1 MVSKV
6 FEQVS
11 EMNFLD
17 LDSFRSR
24 YSDITVTALPP
35 KRQKLDTDQ
44 LPQECE
50 NVVERTAQRAE
61 VPPHVEIM
69 PMCPSSSSSSAAPSG
84 YSQQQQQHN
93 RLQHQQLE
101 AAAYANEYKQVLAKL
116 EYTKYVQAQL
126 QLISMSNEQLCPNNF
141 GWC

>member
-1 MVSKV
+1 MD
-6 FEQVS
+6 
-11 EMNFLD
+11 FLD

-44 LPQECE
+44 LPQKCE

-61 VPPHVEIM
+61 AEVPPHVQIM
-69 PMCPSSSSSSAAPSG
+69 PMCPSSSSSSSAAPSG
-84 YSQQQQQHN
+84 RQYSQQQQEQHN
-93 RLQHQQLE
+93 RLQHQHQLE

-116 EYTKYVQAQL
+116 EYAKYMQAQL

-141 GWC
+141 GRC